1 MITNAHQ
8 IEWIYEDLNINLD
21 TLGCIMANMTPPE
34 VDIPAEFEYYTSDP
48 EKFWIKGVVT
58 DKAHVTLKYGLL
70 PGVKKTHVD
79 EVLKDWGLTDVYK
92 KELFVFDSPYDN
104 EPYKCIVMAMESSSL
119 SEANA
124 LLSMLPNVCTFK
136 DYVPHLTVAYVKE
149 EHVDE
154 AVKLINQQTQ
164 SYHPEF
170 IGLDYGGRVN

>member
-1 MITNAHQ
+1 MINNAH
-8 IEWIYEDLNINLD
+8 EAKWIYDELGINLS

-34 VDIPAEFEYYTSDP
+34 IDIPTEFEYHTKNP
-48 EKFWIKGVVT
+48 ERFWIKGVVT

-79 EVLKDWGLTDVYK
+79 EVLKGWGLSDVYM
-92 KELFVFDSPYDN
+92 KEVMVFDSPYSD
-104 EPYKCIVMAMESSSL
+104 ESYKCIVMAMESDSL

-124 LLSMLPNVCTFK
+124 LLSMLPNVSTFK
-136 DYVPHLTVAYVKE
+136 NYVPHLTVAYVKE

-154 AVKLINQQTQ
+154 AVQMIKQQMH
-164 SYHPEF
+164 SYHPRF